1 MKNITVCIIML
12 MALTTAHAQ
21 NPTPAGE
28 QTKRILILGAT
39 AHIGDGTV
47 IGNSAIGFE
56 KGKLKLVADA
66 TTIRVD
72 RTAYDT
78 IINANGRHVYPG
90 LIALNTT
97 IGLNEIESIRA
108 TQDITETGSYNPSAR
123 ALVAYNTDSKV
134 TPTVRSN
141 GVLLAQITPQ
151 GGIVSGQSSVV
162 TLDAW
167 NFEDA
172 AYASDEGIHL
182 NWPSMRTIRS
192 RRADADEKQKEH
204 MEKTLSEIRTLFADA
219 KAYSS
224 AKSPVTNQHL
234 EAMRG
239 LFDGSKSL
247 YVHCNYVKEIIA
259 AAGLCRDFNVRM
271 VLVGG
276 ADAWMVTDL
285 LKQQDIAVVITETHR
300 LPSREDEAIDMPF
313 KLPAILESE
322 GVRYAV
328 STGSFWQ
335 VRNLPFQSGQAGGH
349 GLTKE
354 QVLTAVTQS
363 PARILRIDDR
373 TGTLE
378 TGKEATLLITG
389 GDLFDM
395 KSSNVESAFIAGRQ
409 ISLDNIQKQLNE
421 KYSRKYGF

>member
-1 MKNITVCIIML
+1 

-39 AHIGDGTV
+39 AHIGNGTV
-47 IGNSAIGFE
+47 ITNSAVGFE
-56 KGKLKLVADA
+56 KGKLSLVADA
-66 TTIRVD
+66 TAIRID

-78 IINANGRHVYPG
+78 IIQANGKHVYPG

-123 ALVAYNTDSKV
+123 AIVAYNTDSKV
-134 TPTVRSN
+134 TPTIRSN
-141 GVLLAQITPQ
+141 GVLLAQIAPQ
-151 GGIVSGQSSVV
+151 GGIIPGQSSVV
-162 TLDAW
+162 ALDAW

-172 AYASDEGIHL
+172 AYATDEGIHL
-182 NWPSMRTIRS
+182 NWPSMRAIRS
-192 RRADADEKQKEH
+192 RRADADEKQKER
-204 MEKTLSEIRTLFADA
+204 MEKTLLEIRALFADA
-219 KAYSS
+219 KAYSI
-224 AKSPVTNQHL
+224 AKNSTVNQHL

-239 LFDGSKSL
+239 LFDGSKTL
-247 YVHCNYVKEIIA
+247 YIHCNYVKEIIA
-259 AAGLCRDFNVRM
+259 AAGLCRDYNIRM

-276 ADAWMVTDL
+276 TDAWMVTDL
-285 LKQQDIAVVITETHR
+285 LKQQDIAVVITGTHR
-300 LPSREDEAIDMPF
+300 LPSREDEDIDMPF
-313 KLPAILESE
+313 KLPSILQREGILYAIT
-322 GVRYAV
+322 
-328 STGSFWQ
+328 TGSFWQ
-335 VRNLPFQSGQAGGH
+335 VRNLPFQSGQAAGH

-354 QVLTAVTQS
+354 QILTAVSQS
-363 PARILRIDDR
+363 PAKILRVDGR

-378 TGKEATLLITG
+378 TGKDATLLISD
-389 GDLFDM
+389 GDLLDM

-421 KYSRKYGF
+421 KYRRKYGF

>member
-1 MKNITVCIIML
+1 
-12 MALTTAHAQ
+12 MALTTARAQ

-47 IGNSAIGFE
+47 IGNSAVGFE
-56 KGKLKLVADA
+56 KGKLTLVTDA
-66 TTIRVD
+66 TTIRID

-78 IINANGRHVYPG
+78 IIQANGKHVYPG

-108 TQDITETGSYNPSAR
+108 TQDINETGSYNPSAR

-134 TPTVRSN
+134 TPTIRSN

-151 GGIVSGQSSVV
+151 GGVVPGQSSVV

-172 AYASDEGIHL
+172 AYATDEGIHL

-192 RRADADEKQKEH
+192 RRAEVDEKQKER
-204 MEKTLSEIRTLFADA
+204 MEKTLSEIRTLFAEA
-219 KAYSS
+219 KAYSA
-224 AKSPVTNQHL
+224 AKSPVANQHL

-239 LFDGSKSL
+239 LFDGTKTL

-259 AAGLCRDFNVRM
+259 ATGLCRDFNVRM
-271 VLVGG
+271 VIVGG
-276 ADAWMVTDL
+276 TDAWMVTDL

-300 LPSREDEAIDMPF
+300 LPSREDEDIDMPF
-313 KLPAILESE
+313 KLPSILQREGILYAIT
-322 GVRYAV
+322 
-328 STGSFWQ
+328 TGSFWQ
-335 VRNLPFQSGQAGGH
+335 VRNLPFQSGQAAGH

-363 PARILRIDDR
+363 PAKILRVDDR

-378 TGKEATLLITG
+378 TGKDATLLITG

-395 KSSNVESAFIAGRQ
+395 KSSHVESAFIAGRQ

-421 KYSRKYGF
+421 KYRRKYGY